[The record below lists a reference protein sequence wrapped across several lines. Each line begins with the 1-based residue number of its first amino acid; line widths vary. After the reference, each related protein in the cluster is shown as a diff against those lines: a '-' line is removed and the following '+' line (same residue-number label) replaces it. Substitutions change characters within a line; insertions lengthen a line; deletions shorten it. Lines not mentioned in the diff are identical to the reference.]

1 MTSSPWTDLERPPLC
16 AAALRRALVTGSGLW
31 TSLDVVERTGSTN
44 SDLAER
50 AARASVYARVS
61 AEHKLRIVRA
71 LKSGGAVVAMT
82 GDGVNDAPALKGAD
96 IGVAMG
102 RTGTEVTK
110 QASDMV
116 ITDDDFASIV
126 AAVEAKGGKL
136 KSLAEAW
143 ADTSSPAGRLLL
155 TILGGL
161 AEFERS
167 LILERTTEGR
177 TRAQRRGVRFGR
189 PASLTPEQ
197 KAAAVRMYD
206 GGSGESFAE
215 IGRIMDVD
223 RSIVSRAVRA
233 ELARN
238 KETKV

>member
-1 MTSSPWTDLERPPLC
+1 LLI
-16 AAALRRALVTGSGLW
+16 G
-31 TSLDVVERTGSTN
+31 
-44 SDLAER
+44 
-50 AARASVYARVS
+50 YARVS
-61 AEHKLRIVRA
+61 TTGQTLTAQLEQLQAAGCDRIFQETASGARKNRPELAKA
-71 LKSGGAVVAMT
+71 LEAVNGGT
-82 GDGVNDAPALKGAD
+82 LL
-96 IGVAMG
+96 
-102 RTGTEVTK
+102 VTRLDRL
-110 QASDMV
+110 ARS
-116 ITDDDFASIV
+116 TLELLSIV